1 MISLRDTCDDSVTD
15 ELFPLISSFMFQLC
29 KSFAVQC
36 DFEIICEILFFSD
49 IYSYPVHLQWRKP
62 FGLRSGTPGDMN
74 EMMNTK

>member
-1 MISLRDTCDDSVTD
+1 MFSRQVID

-36 DFEIICEILFFSD
+36 DFEIICEILFFQISTLILCTCNGGNHSD
-49 IYSYPVHLQWRKP
+49 SGQERLVIY
-62 FGLRSGTPGDMN
+62 MN